1 MKNGLKVGFSVTI
14 MEQNS
19 DNINFVDWK
28 FSFGILPGL
37 WRRYMKKF
45 YYLEMSYLSSASIYN
60 KICVPQDMGFILNN

>member
-1 MKNGLKVGFSVTI
+1 MKNGLKVGFSITI

-45 YYLEMSYLSSASIYN
+45 CYLEMSYPSSALIYN
-60 KICVPQDMGFILNN
+60 KIYVPQDMGFILNN